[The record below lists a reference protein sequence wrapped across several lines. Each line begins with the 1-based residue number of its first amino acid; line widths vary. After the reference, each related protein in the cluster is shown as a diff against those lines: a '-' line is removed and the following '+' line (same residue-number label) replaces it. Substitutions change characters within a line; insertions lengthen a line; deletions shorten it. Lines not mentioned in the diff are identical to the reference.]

1 MYGVNSSGPFNTF
14 TIHAVV
20 SDKDAEDL
28 PAAAKKQ
35 KKGGEVV
42 DYDEMIAQGEG
53 AKYLFG
59 DRGKLQWQETYMLI
73 PFRLP
78 HEKTGPSCP
87 PPSSRFFLNS

>member
-1 MYGVNSSGPFNTF
+1 MYGVNSSGPFTV
-14 TIHAVV
+14 HAVA

-28 PAAAKKQ
+28 PAAKKQ

-42 DYDEMIAQGEG
+42 DYDEMIAQGED
-53 AKYLFG
+53 AKYVFG
-59 DRGKLQWQETYMLI
+59 PVEKLQWQEGYLLL

-87 PPSSRFFLNS
+87 PPSSRFFLIS